1 MARTESLP
9 DMPVLEASVPKVPS
23 GSPRLAKTERPH
35 GHGKPM
41 ARNQRSHLEL
51 PVIVCGQSLNEEP
64 PLHEAARTL
73 VVHPHGALIALDA
86 TVGLGQEL
94 VLVNPKTKAEA
105 ACRVA
110 RIESTKNGGKFGVEV
125 EFTHSAAKFWGVL
138 FPPENLDPTERKLP
152 RSHRQHLRVECSH
165 PVRIRPIERSA
176 DHAEDVCCTENISRD
191 GLYFTSGHLGYR
203 EGMRLLI
210 NFIQHPNFSASDTDH
225 IGQVARLD
233 HGKDG
238 RVGVAVKLLEP
249 ITWQTAYDGQGR
261 VVVVRL
267 RKVRRKSS
275 KTAPASVAELTVP
288 QMKDEPKTAQQTEK
302 PEKIKSGR
310 YFRPSF
316 PRPELWRQLKE
327 AIFLPRIH
335 RIASAICRSAR
346 RQFARNR
353 KWAIGL
359 SRIVS
364 SRRRESL
371 RIERASA
378 LPEQ

>member
-9 DMPVLEASVPKVPS
+9 DIPVLEERVPKVPS
-23 GSPRLAKTERPH
+23 GSSRLAKTERPH

-51 PVIVCGQSLNEEP
+51 PVIVCGHSPNEV

-73 VVHPHGALIALDA
+73 VVHPHGALITLDA
-86 TVGLGQEL
+86 TVELGQEL

-110 RIESTKNGGKFGVEV
+110 GIESSKSSCKSNVEV
-125 EFTHSAAKFWGVL
+125 EFTHSAARFWGVL
-138 FPPENLDPTERKLP
+138 FPPEDLDPAERKLP
-152 RSHRQHLRVECSH
+152 RSHRQHLRVECSE
-165 PVRIRPIERSA
+165 PVRIRPA
-176 DHAEDVCCTENISRD
+176 DDSTSDTEDVCCTQNISSD
-191 GLYFTSGHLGYR
+191 GLYFTGGQLGYR

-210 NFIQHPNFSASDTDH
+210 RFLQNSDFSASDTDH
-225 IGQVARLD
+225 EGEVVRLD

-238 RVGVAVKLLEP
+238 RMGVAVKLLEP
-249 ITWQTAYDGQGR
+249 ITWQTACDGLRR

-267 RKVRRKSS
+267 RKPRRKSS
-275 KTAPASVAELTVP
+275 KTVPASVAELAVP
-288 QMKDEPKTAQQTEK
+288 ERKDEPRTTQQSEK
-302 PEKIKSGR
+302 PQKTKRRVS
-310 YFRPSF
+310 FRPSF

-335 RIASAICRSAR
+335 QIASAICRWAR
-346 RQFARNR
+346 RQLARNR

-359 SRIVS
+359 PRILS
-364 SRRRESL
+364 SRGREPL
-371 RIERASA
+371 RIEKASA
-378 LPEQ
+378 LSEQ